1 MPNAYAHIIT
11 GDTVALADPEVL
23 IMADDRP
30 DGRMGCCRA
39 RLLTSFRIG
48 PDADLDAVLT
58 RLRLIEGWA
67 PDGLPMQVERGYWIV
82 RVVERGD

>member
-1 MPNAYAHIIT
+1 MPNAHTYAHIIT
-11 GDTVALADPEVL
+11 GDTVADVADPEVL
-23 IMADDRP
+23 IMAGDN
-30 DGRMGCCRA
+30 GARA
-39 RLLTSFRIG
+39 RLITSFRIG

>member
-23 IMADDRP
+23 IMAGDD
-30 DGRMGCCRA
+30 GERA

-67 PDGLPMQVERGYWIV
+67 PDGLPTQVERGYWIV